1 MTLKRYQPAR
11 KRKRPAKK
19 NRPLKLA
26 VALGVIGLAAG
37 GVYMATHG
45 ELLVG
50 LLNGSVDLPGG
61 NLQRPAGE
69 QAVVAAK
76 MAAERHQAPAAA
88 PSPGRLKTAT
98 LSAAKPA
105 APSPAP
111 SATAT
116 APAVVQAPASPR
128 PSAFPENGQAA
139 TTHAADPTAS
149 AAPLNPAVAPVAT
162 ATQKPVVKASAAAPV
177 AAKPA
182 SPKPVASPRAVA
194 AKPTPAPSR
203 APVREAAK
211 PAAAKPV
218 VAAKPA
224 AQATAAPVK
233 AAARPAR
240 PASNVS
246 TGASLYFD
254 KNSSYLSAAEQQR
267 VAALAA
273 SLKQRGGT
281 VHITGFADSLGDA
294 KYNRWMAERRA
305 SRVAELIKS
314 HSGGQVRVVVEA
326 VGSVGQASGKDGE
339 ARNRRV
345 ELQVR

>member
-37 GVYMATHG
+37 GVYLATHG
-45 ELLVG
+45 ELVAG

-76 MAAERHQAPAAA
+76 MAAERQQAPAAA

-98 LSAAKPA
+98 LTTAKPA
-105 APSPAP
+105 APSPVPSVAASAP
-111 SATAT
+111 SVA
-116 APAVVQAPASPR
+116 QAPASPK
-128 PSAFPENGQAA
+128 PSAFPEDGQAPV
-139 TTHAADPTAS
+139 THEADPTAS
-149 AAPLNPAVAPVAT
+149 AAPLKPAAAPVAV
-162 ATQKPVVKASAAAPV
+162 ATQKPV

-182 SPKPVASPRAVA
+182 SAQPVASPKPAV
-194 AKPTPAPSR
+194 APSR
-203 APVREAAK
+203 APVREAVK
-211 PAAAKPV
+211 PTVAKPV

-224 AQATAAPVK
+224 AQASPAPVK
-233 AAARPAR
+233 AAARPAKS
-240 PASNVS
+240 ASNVG
-246 TGASLYFD
+246 TAASLYFD

-281 VHITGFADSLGDA
+281 IHITGFADSLGDA

-305 SRVAELIKS
+305 GRVAELIKS